1 MKNEF
6 PPAVIALPKQTS
18 DVITLP
24 NGEKAYQLWY
34 GKIETVDELL
44 LGLELAQL
52 KLKTAEGWDI
62 STYRLTISS
71 NTHKLRKLGVNV

>member
-6 PPAVIALPKQTS
+6 PPRVVSLPKQTS

-34 GKIETVDELL
+34 GKIETVAELL

-62 STYRLTISS
+62 STLRLIVSS
-71 NTHKLRKLGVNV
+71 NTYKLKQLGYSV

>member
-6 PPAVIALPKQTS
+6 PPRVISLPKQTS

-62 STYRLTISS
+62 STYRLTIGA
-71 NTHKLRKLGVNV
+71 NTHKLKQLGINV